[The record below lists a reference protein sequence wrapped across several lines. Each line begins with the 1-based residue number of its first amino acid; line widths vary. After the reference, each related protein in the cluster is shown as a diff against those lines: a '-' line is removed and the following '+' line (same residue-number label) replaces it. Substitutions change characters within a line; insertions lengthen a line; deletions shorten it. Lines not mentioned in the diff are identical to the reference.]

1 MDGNVRSAIEFLRGA
16 VKIYIPVYQRNYD
29 WNIENCK
36 LLFDDLLDLEVND
49 KRTHFFGSIV
59 VKPGN
64 YSQDIIVIDGQQRL
78 TTLSLLMLA
87 IKNWLDKNEEKAQ
100 HVRLTADYVLNTFLQ
115 DQYLS
120 TPDKYILQSNPRDYK
135 SYKLLFGNE
144 KFYDKSSNITLN
156 YSYFYDCID
165 SMDISVDQLMNSIQK
180 LQFMVVNLNSP
191 EDDPQLIFES
201 LNSTGV
207 ALTDADK
214 IRNFLLMNE
223 DLPEQDKYF
232 QNYWQPLEEN
242 THFEVSKFFRYYLT
256 IKNAEFPK
264 ISNVYNEFKTT
275 YFNLDFNKHD
285 LFEDINDY
293 SNTYKMILECNTG
306 TKQIDRILNRFLEL
320 NVTVI
325 RPFIMAII
333 NDYTSDRISEEET
346 IRIVEIIEKYIARRI
361 ITKTPSNAL
370 NKVIATLYRD
380 FRHFQDTHD
389 NEYKDS
395 EVITYLLLKK
405 QGSGRVPTDEELIRN
420 FKNNNWYNI
429 NSSYRSYIFE
439 RLENYNHIE
448 SLSIYEGLKNKDYS
462 IEHIM
467 PQKLSSEWKKAL
479 GDQYQTIHDSY
490 VNSLGNLTITGYNS
504 KYSNRSFEEKQN
516 MEKGFK
522 ESHFVNLNKLPAR
535 SENWRETEIIERTN
549 QLINIAI
556 EIWEFPES
564 TIQEEIEENELFV
577 YDGEENFANYKIQ
590 GFTFINDEY
599 IPAKTWK
606 GFFLELFKLLAK
618 IDLNPLVEC
627 SKIDTNFGYESVIL
641 NKKTEDTEEIVPGIY
656 LFLKLSNE
664 RKMNYINKFLDKY
677 NISYDQL
684 SLDLEYKGQS

>member
-1 MDGNVRSAIEFLRGA
+1 MDGNVRSAIEFLRSA

-29 WNIENCK
+29 WHIENCK
-36 LLFDDLLDLEVND
+36 LMFDDLLDLEINNN
-49 KRTHFFGSIV
+49 KSHFFGSIV

-100 HVRLTADYVLNTFLQ
+100 NVRLTSDYVLNTFLQ

-144 KFYDKSSNITLN
+144 KFHDKLSNITLN
-156 YSYFYDCID
+156 YNYLYSCID
-165 SMDISVDQLMNSIQK
+165 NMKISIDQLMNSIQK
-180 LQFMVVNLNSP
+180 LQFMVVNLNAP

-223 DLPEQDKYF
+223 EIPEQDKYF
-232 QNYWQPLEEN
+232 HNYWQPLEEN

-264 ISNVYNEFKTT
+264 ISNVYNEFKNT
-275 YFNLDFNKHD
+275 YFDLNFNKYD
-285 LFEDINDY
+285 LFEDLNDY

-306 TKQIDRILNRFLEL
+306 TKKIDMILNRFLEL

-333 NDYTSDRISEEET
+333 NDFTSDRIMEEEA
-346 IRIVEIIEKYIARRI
+346 IKIVEIMEKYIARRI

-380 FRHFQDTHD
+380 FRHFQDKHQGQ
-389 NEYKDS
+389 YQDS
-395 EVITYLLLKK
+395 EVILYLLLKK
-405 QGSGRVPTDEELIRN
+405 QGSGKVPTDEELIRN
-420 FKNNNWYNI
+420 FKNNDWYNI

-439 RLENYNHIE
+439 RLENHNHIE

-467 PQKLSSEWKKAL
+467 PQKLSSDWKKEL
-479 GDQYQTIHDSY
+479 GKDYQTIHDNY

-516 MEKGFK
+516 MVKGFK
-522 ESHFVNLNKLPAR
+522 ESHFVNLNKLPAK
-535 SENWRETEIIERTN
+535 SENWREIEIIERTN
-549 QLINIAI
+549 QLINSAI
-556 EIWEFPES
+556 EIWSFPES
-564 TIQEEIEENELFV
+564 TIQEVREEKELFI
-577 YDGEENFANYKIQ
+577 YDGNETFSNYKIH

-599 IPAKTWK
+599 IPVKTWK
-606 GFFLELFKLLAK
+606 AFFVELFKLLAK
-618 IDLNPLVEC
+618 IDINPLIEC
-627 SKIDTNFGYESVIL
+627 TKIDTNYGFESVIL
-641 NKKTEDTEEIVPGIY
+641 KEKIKDSEEIIPGVY
-656 LFLKLSNE
+656 LFLILSNE
-664 RKMNYINKFLDKY
+664 RKMNYINKFFEKY

-684 SLDLEYKGQS
+684 SLDVEYKE

>member
-1 MDGNVRSAIEFLRGA
+1 MDGNVRSAIEFLRSA

-29 WNIENCK
+29 WHIENCK
-36 LLFDDLLDLEVND
+36 LMFDDLLDLEINNN
-49 KRTHFFGSIV
+49 KSHFFGSIV

-100 HVRLTADYVLNTFLQ
+100 NVRLTSDYVLNTFLQ

-144 KFYDKSSNITLN
+144 KFHDKLSNITLN
-156 YSYFYDCID
+156 YNYLYSCID
-165 SMDISVDQLMNSIQK
+165 NMKISIDQLMNSIQK
-180 LQFMVVNLNSP
+180 LQFMVVNLNAP

-223 DLPEQDKYF
+223 EIPEQDKYF
-232 QNYWQPLEEN
+232 HNYWQPLEEN

-275 YFNLDFNKHD
+275 YFDLNFNKYD
-285 LFEDINDY
+285 LFEDLNDY

-306 TKQIDRILNRFLEL
+306 TKKIDMILNRFLEL

-333 NDYTSDRISEEET
+333 NDFTSDRIMEEEA
-346 IRIVEIIEKYIARRI
+346 IKIVEIMEKYIARRI

-380 FRHFQDTHD
+380 FRHFQDKHQGQ
-389 NEYKDS
+389 YQDS
-395 EVITYLLLKK
+395 EVILYLLLKK
-405 QGSGRVPTDEELIRN
+405 QGSGKVPTDEELIRN
-420 FKNNNWYNI
+420 FKNNDWYNI

-439 RLENYNHIE
+439 RLENHNHIE

-467 PQKLSSEWKKAL
+467 PQKLSSDWKKEL
-479 GDQYQTIHDSY
+479 GKDYQTIHDNY

-516 MEKGFK
+516 MVKGFK
-522 ESHFVNLNKLPAR
+522 ESHFVNLNKLPAK

-549 QLINIAI
+549 QLINSAI
-556 EIWEFPES
+556 EIWSFPKS
-564 TIQEEIEENELFV
+564 TIQEVREEKELFI
-577 YDGEENFANYKIQ
+577 YDGNETFSNYKIH

-599 IPAKTWK
+599 IPVKTWK
-606 GFFLELFKLLAK
+606 SFFVELFKLLAK
-618 IDLNPLVEC
+618 IDINPLIEC
-627 SKIDTNFGYESVIL
+627 TKIDTNYGFESVIL
-641 NKKTEDTEEIVPGIY
+641 KEKTKDSEEIIPGVY
-656 LFLKLSNE
+656 LFLILSNE
-664 RKMNYINKFLDKY
+664 RKMNYINKFFEKY

-684 SLDLEYKGQS
+684 SLDVEYKE

>member
-1 MDGNVRSAIEFLRGA
+1 MDGNVRPALEFLRSA

-29 WNIENCK
+29 WHIENCK
-36 LLFDDLLDLEVND
+36 LMFDDLLDLEINNN
-49 KRTHFFGSIV
+49 KSHFFGSIV

-100 HVRLTADYVLNTFLQ
+100 NVRLTSDYVLNTFLQ

-144 KFYDKSSNITLN
+144 KFHDKLSNITLN
-156 YSYFYDCID
+156 YNYLYSCID
-165 SMDISVDQLMNSIQK
+165 NMKISIDQLMNSIQK
-180 LQFMVVNLNSP
+180 LQFMVVNLNAP

-223 DLPEQDKYF
+223 EIPEQDKYF
-232 QNYWQPLEEN
+232 HNYWQPLEEN

-264 ISNVYNEFKTT
+264 ISNVYNEFKNT
-275 YFNLDFNKHD
+275 YFDLNFNKYD
-285 LFEDINDY
+285 LFEDLNDY

-306 TKQIDRILNRFLEL
+306 TKKIDMILNRFLEL

-333 NDYTSDRISEEET
+333 NDFTSDRIMEGEA
-346 IRIVEIIEKYIARRI
+346 IKIVEIMEKYIARRI

-380 FRHFQDTHD
+380 FRHFQDKHQGQ
-389 NEYKDS
+389 YQDS
-395 EVITYLLLKK
+395 EVILYLLLKK
-405 QGSGRVPTDEELIRN
+405 QGSGKVPTDEELIRN
-420 FKNNNWYNI
+420 FKNNDWYNI

-439 RLENYNHIE
+439 RLENHNHIE

-467 PQKLSSEWKKAL
+467 PQKLSSDWKKEL
-479 GDQYQTIHDSY
+479 GKDYQTIHDNY

-516 MEKGFK
+516 MIKGFK
-522 ESHFVNLNKLPAR
+522 ESHFVNLNKLPAK

-549 QLINIAI
+549 QLINSAI
-556 EIWEFPES
+556 EIWSFPES
-564 TIQEEIEENELFV
+564 TIQEVREEKELFI
-577 YDGEENFANYKIQ
+577 YDGNETFSNYKIH

-599 IPAKTWK
+599 IPVKTWK
-606 GFFLELFKLLAK
+606 AFFVELFKLLAK
-618 IDLNPLVEC
+618 IDINPLIEC
-627 SKIDTNFGYESVIL
+627 TKIDTNYGFESVIL
-641 NKKTEDTEEIVPGIY
+641 KEKIKDSEKIIPGVY
-656 LFLKLSNE
+656 LFLILSNE
-664 RKMNYINKFLDKY
+664 RKMNYINKFFEKY

-684 SLDLEYKGQS
+684 SLDVEYKE

>member
-346 IRIVEIIEKYIARRI
+346 ISIVEIIEKYIARRI

-380 FRHFQDTHD
+380 FRHFQDMHD
-389 NEYKDS
+389 NENKDS

>member
-1 MDGNVRSAIEFLRGA
+1 MDGNVRSAIEFLRSA

-29 WNIENCK
+29 WHIENCK
-36 LLFDDLLDLEVND
+36 LMFDDLLDLEINNN
-49 KRTHFFGSIV
+49 KSHFFGSIV

-100 HVRLTADYVLNTFLQ
+100 NVRLTSDYVLNTFLQ

-144 KFYDKSSNITLN
+144 KFHDKLSNITLN
-156 YSYFYDCID
+156 YNYLYSCID
-165 SMDISVDQLMNSIQK
+165 NMKISIDQLMNSIQK
-180 LQFMVVNLNSP
+180 LQFMVVNLNAP

-223 DLPEQDKYF
+223 EIPEQDKYF
-232 QNYWQPLEEN
+232 HNYWQPLEEN

-264 ISNVYNEFKTT
+264 ISNVYNEFKNT
-275 YFNLDFNKHD
+275 YFDLNFNKYD
-285 LFEDINDY
+285 LFEDLNDY

-306 TKQIDRILNRFLEL
+306 TKKIDMILNRFLEL

-333 NDYTSDRISEEET
+333 NDFTSDRIMEEEA
-346 IRIVEIIEKYIARRI
+346 IKIVEIMEKYIARRI

-380 FRHFQDTHD
+380 FRHFQEKHQGQ
-389 NEYKDS
+389 YQDS
-395 EVITYLLLKK
+395 EVILYLLLKK
-405 QGSGRVPTDEELIRN
+405 QGSGKVPTDEELIRN
-420 FKNNNWYNI
+420 FKNNDWYNI

-439 RLENYNHIE
+439 RLENHNHIE

-467 PQKLSSEWKKAL
+467 PQKLSSDWKKEL
-479 GDQYQTIHDSY
+479 GKDYQTIHDNY

-516 MEKGFK
+516 MVKGFK
-522 ESHFVNLNKLPAR
+522 ESHFVNLNKLPAK

-549 QLINIAI
+549 QLINSAI
-556 EIWEFPES
+556 EIWSFPES
-564 TIQEEIEENELFV
+564 TIQEVREEKELFI
-577 YDGEENFANYKIQ
+577 YDGNETFSNYKIH

-599 IPAKTWK
+599 IPVKTWK
-606 GFFLELFKLLAK
+606 AFFVELFKLLAK
-618 IDLNPLVEC
+618 IDINPLIEC
-627 SKIDTNFGYESVIL
+627 TKIDTNYGFESVIL
-641 NKKTEDTEEIVPGIY
+641 KEKTKDSEEIIPGVY
-656 LFLKLSNE
+656 LFLILSNE
-664 RKMNYINKFLDKY
+664 RKMNYINKFFEKY

-684 SLDLEYKGQS
+684 SLDVEYKE

>member
-1 MDGNVRSAIEFLRGA
+1 MDGNVRSAIEFLRSA

-29 WNIENCK
+29 WHIENCK
-36 LLFDDLLDLEVND
+36 LMFDDLLDLEINNN
-49 KRTHFFGSIV
+49 KSHFFGSIV

-100 HVRLTADYVLNTFLQ
+100 NVRLTSDYVLNTFLQ

-144 KFYDKSSNITLN
+144 KFHDKLSNITLN
-156 YSYFYDCID
+156 YNYLYSCID
-165 SMDISVDQLMNSIQK
+165 NMKISIDQLMNSIQK
-180 LQFMVVNLNSP
+180 LQFMVVNLNAP

-223 DLPEQDKYF
+223 EIPKQDKYF
-232 QNYWQPLEEN
+232 HNYWQPLEEN

-264 ISNVYNEFKTT
+264 ISNVYNEFKNT
-275 YFNLDFNKHD
+275 YFDLNFNKYD
-285 LFEDINDY
+285 LFEDLNDY

-306 TKQIDRILNRFLEL
+306 TKKIDMILNRFLEL

-333 NDYTSDRISEEET
+333 NDFTSDRIMEEEA
-346 IRIVEIIEKYIARRI
+346 IKIVEIMEKYIARRI

-380 FRHFQDTHD
+380 FRHFQDKHQGQ
-389 NEYKDS
+389 YQDS
-395 EVITYLLLKK
+395 EVILYLLLKK
-405 QGSGRVPTDEELIRN
+405 QGSGKVPTDEELIRN
-420 FKNNNWYNI
+420 FKNNDWYNI

-439 RLENYNHIE
+439 RLENHNHIE

-467 PQKLSSEWKKAL
+467 PQKLSSDWKKEL
-479 GDQYQTIHDSY
+479 GKDYQTIHDNY

-516 MEKGFK
+516 MVKGFK
-522 ESHFVNLNKLPAR
+522 ESHFVNLNKLPAK

-549 QLINIAI
+549 QLINSAI
-556 EIWEFPES
+556 EIWSFPES
-564 TIQEEIEENELFV
+564 TIQEVREEKELFI
-577 YDGEENFANYKIQ
+577 YDGNETFSNYKIH

-599 IPAKTWK
+599 IPVKTWK
-606 GFFLELFKLLAK
+606 AFFVELFKLLAK
-618 IDLNPLVEC
+618 IDINPLIEC
-627 SKIDTNFGYESVIL
+627 TKIDTNYGFESVIL
-641 NKKTEDTEEIVPGIY
+641 KEKIKDSEKIIPGVY
-656 LFLKLSNE
+656 LFLILSNE
-664 RKMNYINKFLDKY
+664 RKMNYINKFFEKY

-684 SLDLEYKGQS
+684 SLDVEYKE

>member
-275 YFNLDFNKHD
+275 YFDLEFNKHD

-333 NDYTSDRISEEET
+333 NDFTSDRISEEET

-380 FRHFQDTHD
+380 FRYFQDTHD

-420 FKNNNWYNI
+420 FKNNDWYNI

-535 SENWRETEIIERTN
+535 SENWRETEIVERTN
-549 QLINIAI
+549 QLINTAI
-556 EIWEFPES
+556 EIWKFPES

-627 SKIDTNFGYESVIL
+627 SKIETNFGYESVIL
-641 NKKTEDTEEIVPGIY
+641 NKKTDDTEEIVPGIY
-656 LFLKLSNE
+656 LFLKVSNE
-664 RKMNYINKFLDKY
+664 RKMNYINKFFDKY

-684 SLDLEYKGQS
+684 SLDVEYKGQS

>member
-1 MDGNVRSAIEFLRGA
+1 MDGHVRSAIEFLRSA

-29 WNIENCK
+29 WHIENCK
-36 LLFDDLLDLEVND
+36 LMFDDLLDLEINNN
-49 KRTHFFGSIV
+49 KSHFFGSIV

-100 HVRLTADYVLNTFLQ
+100 NVRLTSDYVLNTFLQ

-144 KFYDKSSNITLN
+144 KFHDKLSNITLN
-156 YSYFYDCID
+156 YNYLYSCID
-165 SMDISVDQLMNSIQK
+165 NMKISIDQLMNSIQK
-180 LQFMVVNLNSP
+180 LQFMVVNLNAP

-223 DLPEQDKYF
+223 EIPEQDKYF
-232 QNYWQPLEEN
+232 HNYWQPLEEN

-264 ISNVYNEFKTT
+264 ISNVYNEFKNT
-275 YFNLDFNKHD
+275 YFDLNFNKYD
-285 LFEDINDY
+285 LFEDLNDY

-306 TKQIDRILNRFLEL
+306 TKKIDMILNRFLEL

-333 NDYTSDRISEEET
+333 NDFTSDRIMEEEA
-346 IRIVEIIEKYIARRI
+346 IKIVEIMEKYIARRI

-380 FRHFQDTHD
+380 FRHFQDKHQGQ
-389 NEYKDS
+389 YQDS
-395 EVITYLLLKK
+395 EVILYLLLKK
-405 QGSGRVPTDEELIRN
+405 QGSGKVPTDEELIRN
-420 FKNNNWYNI
+420 FKNNDWYNI

-439 RLENYNHIE
+439 RLENHNHIE

-467 PQKLSSEWKKAL
+467 PQKLSSDWKKEL
-479 GDQYQTIHDSY
+479 GKDYQTIHDNY

-516 MEKGFK
+516 MVKGFK
-522 ESHFVNLNKLPAR
+522 ESHFVNLNKLPAK

-549 QLINIAI
+549 QLINSAI
-556 EIWEFPES
+556 EIWSFPES
-564 TIQEEIEENELFV
+564 TIQEVREEKELFI
-577 YDGEENFANYKIQ
+577 YDGNETFSNYKIH

-599 IPAKTWK
+599 IPVKTWK
-606 GFFLELFKLLAK
+606 AFFVELFKLLAK
-618 IDLNPLVEC
+618 IDINPLIEC
-627 SKIDTNFGYESVIL
+627 TKIDTNYGFESVIL
-641 NKKTEDTEEIVPGIY
+641 KEKIKDSEKIIPGVY
-656 LFLKLSNE
+656 LFLILSNE
-664 RKMNYINKFLDKY
+664 RKMNYINKFFEKY

-684 SLDLEYKGQS
+684 SLDVEYKE

>member
-1 MDGNVRSAIEFLRGA
+1 MDGNVRSAIEFLRSA

-29 WNIENCK
+29 WHIENCK
-36 LLFDDLLDLEVND
+36 LMFDDLLDLEINNN
-49 KRTHFFGSIV
+49 KSHFFGSIV

-100 HVRLTADYVLNTFLQ
+100 NVRLTSDYVLNTFLQ

-144 KFYDKSSNITLN
+144 KFHDKLSNITLN
-156 YSYFYDCID
+156 YNYLYSCID
-165 SMDISVDQLMNSIQK
+165 NMKISIDQLMNSIQK
-180 LQFMVVNLNSP
+180 LQFMVVNLNAP

-223 DLPEQDKYF
+223 EIPKQDKYF
-232 QNYWQPLEEN
+232 HNYWQPLEEN

-264 ISNVYNEFKTT
+264 ISKVYNEFKNT
-275 YFNLDFNKHD
+275 YFDLNFNKYD
-285 LFEDINDY
+285 LFEDLNDC

-306 TKQIDRILNRFLEL
+306 TKKIDMILNRFLEL

-333 NDYTSDRISEEET
+333 NDFTSDRIMEEEA
-346 IRIVEIIEKYIARRI
+346 IKIVEIMEKYIARRI

-380 FRHFQDTHD
+380 FRHFQDKHQGQ
-389 NEYKDS
+389 YQDS
-395 EVITYLLLKK
+395 EVILYLLLKK
-405 QGSGRVPTDEELIRN
+405 QGSGKVPTDEELIRN
-420 FKNNNWYNI
+420 FKNNDWYNI

-439 RLENYNHIE
+439 RLENHNHIE

-467 PQKLSSEWKKAL
+467 PQKLSSDWKKEL
-479 GDQYQTIHDSY
+479 GKDYQTIHDNY

-516 MEKGFK
+516 MVKGFK
-522 ESHFVNLNKLPAR
+522 ESHFVNLNKLPAK

-549 QLINIAI
+549 QLINSAI
-556 EIWEFPES
+556 EIWSFPES
-564 TIQEEIEENELFV
+564 TIQEVREEKELFI
-577 YDGEENFANYKIQ
+577 YDGNETFSNYKIH

-599 IPAKTWK
+599 IPVKTWK
-606 GFFLELFKLLAK
+606 AFFVELFKLLAK
-618 IDLNPLVEC
+618 IDINPLIEC
-627 SKIDTNFGYESVIL
+627 TKIDTNYGFESVIL
-641 NKKTEDTEEIVPGIY
+641 KEKIKDSEEIIPGVY
-656 LFLKLSNE
+656 LFLILSNE
-664 RKMNYINKFLDKY
+664 RKMNYINKFFEKY

-684 SLDLEYKGQS
+684 SLDVEYKE

>member
-16 VKIYIPVYQRNYD
+16 IQIIIPVYQRNYD
-29 WNIENCK
+29 WKRENCE
-36 LLFDDLLDLEVND
+36 LLFEDLIDLETSN
-49 KRTHFFGSIV
+49 KQTHFFGSIV

-64 YSQDIIVIDGQQRL
+64 YAQDIIVIDGQQRL

-87 IKNWLDKNEEKAQ
+87 IKNWLDKNEEEAKK
-100 HVRLTADYVLNTFLQ
+100 VRLTPEYVLNTFLQ
-115 DQYLS
+115 DQYLN
-120 TPDKYILQSNPRDYK
+120 TTDKLILQPNPRDYK

-156 YSYFYDCID
+156 YEYFYSCID
-165 SMDISVDQLMNSIQK
+165 NMNISIDQLMSSIQK

-191 EDDPQLIFES
+191 DDDPQLIFES

-223 DLPEQDKYF
+223 NLPEQNKYF

-242 THFEVSKFFRYYLT
+242 THFEVSKFFRYFLT
-256 IKNAEFPK
+256 IKNAQFPK
-264 ISNVYNEFKTT
+264 ISNVYDEFKTT
-275 YFNLDFNKHD
+275 YNNLDFDKQN
-285 LFEDINDY
+285 LFEDINDF

-306 TKQIDRILNRFLEL
+306 TKKIDVILNRFLEL

-333 NDYTSDRISEEET
+333 NDFVSNKIVEEEA
-346 IRIVEIIEKYIARRI
+346 IKIVELVEKYIARRI

-370 NKVIATLYRD
+370 NKVIAALYRD
-380 FRHFQDTHD
+380 FRQFQDKH
-389 NEYKDS
+389 NNQYKDS
-395 EVITYLLLKK
+395 EVIIFLLLKK

-420 FKNNNWYNI
+420 FKHNDWYNI

-439 RLENYNHIE
+439 RLENHNHIE

-467 PQKLSSEWKKAL
+467 PQKLSSDWKNEL
-479 GDQYQTIHDSY
+479 GNNYQRIHENY

-504 KYSNRSFEEKQN
+504 KYSNRSFQDKQN

-535 SENWRETEIIERTN
+535 SDKWGEAEIIERTN
-549 QLINIAI
+549 QLITSAL
-556 EIWEFPES
+556 EIWDFPES
-564 TIQEEIEENELFV
+564 TIHEMIEEKEMYI
-577 YDGEENFANYKIQ
+577 YDGNETFSNYKIH

-599 IPAKTWK
+599 IPVKTWK
-606 GFFLELFKLLAK
+606 GLFVELFKLLAK
-618 IDLNPLVEC
+618 IDLNPLIEC
-627 SKIDTNFGYESVIL
+627 TKIDTKIGFESAIFSE
-641 NKKTEDTEEIVPGIY
+641 KTDDTEEIVPGVY
-656 LFLKLSNE
+656 LFVQLSNE
-664 RKMNYINKFLDKY
+664 RKMNYINKFFEKY

-684 SLDLEYKGQS
+684 SLDVEYKN

>member
-1 MDGNVRSAIEFLRGA
+1 MDGNVRSAIEFLRSA

-29 WNIENCK
+29 WHIENCK
-36 LLFDDLLDLEVND
+36 LMFDDLLDLEINNN
-49 KRTHFFGSIV
+49 KSHFFGSIV

-100 HVRLTADYVLNTFLQ
+100 NVRLTSDYVLNTFLQ

-144 KFYDKSSNITLN
+144 KFHDKLSNITLN
-156 YSYFYDCID
+156 YNYLYSCID
-165 SMDISVDQLMNSIQK
+165 NMKISIDQLMNSIQK
-180 LQFMVVNLNSP
+180 LQFMVVNLNAP

-223 DLPEQDKYF
+223 EIPEQDKYF
-232 QNYWQPLEEN
+232 HNYWQPLEEN

-264 ISNVYNEFKTT
+264 ISNVYNEFKNT
-275 YFNLDFNKHD
+275 YFDLNFNKYD
-285 LFEDINDY
+285 LFEDLNDY

-306 TKQIDRILNRFLEL
+306 TKKIDMILNRFLEL

-333 NDYTSDRISEEET
+333 NDFTSDRIMEEEA
-346 IRIVEIIEKYIARRI
+346 IKIVEIMEKYIARRI

-380 FRHFQDTHD
+380 FRHFQDKHQGQ
-389 NEYKDS
+389 YQDS
-395 EVITYLLLKK
+395 EVILYLLLKK
-405 QGSGRVPTDEELIRN
+405 QGSGKVPTDEELIRN
-420 FKNNNWYNI
+420 FKNNDWYNI

-439 RLENYNHIE
+439 RLENHNHIE

-467 PQKLSSEWKKAL
+467 PQKLSSDWKKEL
-479 GDQYQTIHDSY
+479 GKDYQTIHDNY

-516 MEKGFK
+516 MVKGFK
-522 ESHFVNLNKLPAR
+522 ESHFVNLNKLPAK

-549 QLINIAI
+549 QLINSAI
-556 EIWEFPES
+556 EIWSFPES
-564 TIQEEIEENELFV
+564 TIQEVREEKELFI
-577 YDGEENFANYKIQ
+577 YDGNETFSNYKIH

-599 IPAKTWK
+599 IPVKTWK
-606 GFFLELFKLLAK
+606 AFFVELFKLLAK
-618 IDLNPLVEC
+618 IDINPLIEC
-627 SKIDTNFGYESVIL
+627 TKIDTNFGFESVIL
-641 NKKTEDTEEIVPGIY
+641 KEKIKDSEEIIPGVY
-656 LFLKLSNE
+656 LFLILSNE
-664 RKMNYINKFLDKY
+664 RKMNYINKFFEKY

-684 SLDLEYKGQS
+684 LLDVEYKE

>member
-1 MDGNVRSAIEFLRGA
+1 MDGHVRSAIDFLRSA

-29 WNIENCK
+29 WHIENCK
-36 LLFDDLLDLEVND
+36 LMFDDLLDLEINNN
-49 KRTHFFGSIV
+49 KSHFFGSIV

-100 HVRLTADYVLNTFLQ
+100 NVRLTSDYVLNTFLQ

-144 KFYDKSSNITLN
+144 KFHDKLSNITLN
-156 YSYFYDCID
+156 YNYLYSCID
-165 SMDISVDQLMNSIQK
+165 NMKISIDQLMNSIQK
-180 LQFMVVNLNSP
+180 LQFMVVNLNAP

-223 DLPEQDKYF
+223 EIPEQDKYF
-232 QNYWQPLEEN
+232 HNYWQPLEEN

-264 ISNVYNEFKTT
+264 ISNVYNEFKNT
-275 YFNLDFNKHD
+275 YFDLNFNKYD
-285 LFEDINDY
+285 LFEDLNDY

-306 TKQIDRILNRFLEL
+306 TKKIDMILNRFLEL

-333 NDYTSDRISEEET
+333 NDFTSDRIMEEEA
-346 IRIVEIIEKYIARRI
+346 IKIVEIMEKYIARRI

-380 FRHFQDTHD
+380 FRHFQDKHQGQ
-389 NEYKDS
+389 YQDS
-395 EVITYLLLKK
+395 EVILYLLLKK
-405 QGSGRVPTDEELIRN
+405 QGSGKVPTDEELIRN
-420 FKNNNWYNI
+420 FKNNDWYNI

-439 RLENYNHIE
+439 RLENHNHIE

-467 PQKLSSEWKKAL
+467 PQKLSSDWKKEL
-479 GDQYQTIHDSY
+479 GKDYQTIHDNY

-516 MEKGFK
+516 MVKGFK
-522 ESHFVNLNKLPAR
+522 ESHFVNLNKLPAK

-549 QLINIAI
+549 QLINSAI
-556 EIWEFPES
+556 EIWSFPES
-564 TIQEEIEENELFV
+564 TIQEVREEKELFI
-577 YDGEENFANYKIQ
+577 YDGNETFSNYKIH

-599 IPAKTWK
+599 IPVKTWK
-606 GFFLELFKLLAK
+606 AFFVELFKLLAK
-618 IDLNPLVEC
+618 IDINPLIEC
-627 SKIDTNFGYESVIL
+627 TKIDTNYGFESVIL
-641 NKKTEDTEEIVPGIY
+641 KEKIKDSEKIIPGVY
-656 LFLKLSNE
+656 LFLILSNE
-664 RKMNYINKFLDKY
+664 RKMNYINKFFEKY

-684 SLDLEYKGQS
+684 SLDVEYKE

>member
-1 MDGNVRSAIEFLRGA
+1 MDGNVRSAIEFLRSA

-29 WNIENCK
+29 WHIENCK
-36 LLFDDLLDLEVND
+36 LMFDDLLDLEINNN
-49 KRTHFFGSIV
+49 KSHFFGSIV

-100 HVRLTADYVLNTFLQ
+100 NVRLTSDYVLNTFLQ

-144 KFYDKSSNITLN
+144 KFHDKLSNITLN
-156 YSYFYDCID
+156 YNYLYSCID
-165 SMDISVDQLMNSIQK
+165 NMKISIDQLMNSIQK
-180 LQFMVVNLNSP
+180 LQFMVVNLNAP

-223 DLPEQDKYF
+223 EIPEQDKYF
-232 QNYWQPLEEN
+232 HNYWQPLEEN

-264 ISNVYNEFKTT
+264 ISNVYNEFKNT
-275 YFNLDFNKHD
+275 YFDLNFNKYD
-285 LFEDINDY
+285 LFEDLNDY

-306 TKQIDRILNRFLEL
+306 TKKIDMILNRFLEL

-333 NDYTSDRISEEET
+333 NDFTSDRIMEEEA
-346 IRIVEIIEKYIARRI
+346 IKIVEIMEKYIARRI

-380 FRHFQDTHD
+380 FRHFQDKHQGQ
-389 NEYKDS
+389 YQDS
-395 EVITYLLLKK
+395 EVILYLLLKK
-405 QGSGRVPTDEELIRN
+405 QGSGKVPTDEELIRN
-420 FKNNNWYNI
+420 FKNNDWYNI

-439 RLENYNHIE
+439 RLENHNHIE

-467 PQKLSSEWKKAL
+467 PQKLSSDWKKEL
-479 GDQYQTIHDSY
+479 GKDYQTIHDNY

-516 MEKGFK
+516 MVKGFK
-522 ESHFVNLNKLPAR
+522 ESHFVNLNKLPAK
-535 SENWRETEIIERTN
+535 SENWRETEMIERTN
-549 QLINIAI
+549 QLINSAI
-556 EIWEFPES
+556 EIWSFPES
-564 TIQEEIEENELFV
+564 TIQEVREEKELFI
-577 YDGEENFANYKIQ
+577 YDGNETFSNYKIH

-599 IPAKTWK
+599 IPVKTWK
-606 GFFLELFKLLAK
+606 AFFVELFKLLAK
-618 IDLNPLVEC
+618 IDINPLIEC
-627 SKIDTNFGYESVIL
+627 TKIDTNYGFESVIL
-641 NKKTEDTEEIVPGIY
+641 KEKTKDSEEIIPGVY
-656 LFLKLSNE
+656 LFLILSNE
-664 RKMNYINKFLDKY
+664 RKMNYINKFFEKY

-684 SLDLEYKGQS
+684 LLDVEYKE

>member
-1 MDGNVRSAIEFLRGA
+1 MDGNVRSAIEFLRSA

-29 WNIENCK
+29 WHIENCK
-36 LLFDDLLDLEVND
+36 LMFDDLLDLEINNN
-49 KRTHFFGSIV
+49 KSHFFGSIV

-100 HVRLTADYVLNTFLQ
+100 NVRLTSDYVLNTFLQ

-144 KFYDKSSNITLN
+144 KFHDKLSNITLN
-156 YSYFYDCID
+156 YNYLYSCID
-165 SMDISVDQLMNSIQK
+165 NMKISIDQLMNSIQK
-180 LQFMVVNLNSP
+180 LQFMVVNLNAP

-223 DLPEQDKYF
+223 EIPEQDKYF
-232 QNYWQPLEEN
+232 HNYWQPLEEN

-264 ISNVYNEFKTT
+264 ISNVYNEFKNT
-275 YFNLDFNKHD
+275 YFDLNFNKYD
-285 LFEDINDY
+285 LFEDLNDY

-306 TKQIDRILNRFLEL
+306 TKKIDMILNRFLEL

-333 NDYTSDRISEEET
+333 NDFTSDRIKEEEA
-346 IRIVEIIEKYIARRI
+346 IKIVEIMEKYIARRI

-380 FRHFQDTHD
+380 FRHFQDKHKGQ
-389 NEYKDS
+389 YQDS
-395 EVITYLLLKK
+395 EVILYLLLKK
-405 QGSGRVPTDEELIRN
+405 QGSGKVPTDEELIRN
-420 FKNNNWYNI
+420 FKNNDWYNI

-439 RLENYNHIE
+439 RLENHNHIE

-467 PQKLSSEWKKAL
+467 PQKLSSDWKKEL
-479 GDQYQTIHDSY
+479 GKDYQTIHDNY

-504 KYSNRSFEEKQN
+504 KYSNRSFQEKQN
-516 MEKGFK
+516 MVKGFK
-522 ESHFVNLNKLPAR
+522 ESHFVNLNKLPAK

-549 QLINIAI
+549 QLINSAI
-556 EIWEFPES
+556 EIWSFPES
-564 TIQEEIEENELFV
+564 TIQEVREEKELFI
-577 YDGEENFANYKIQ
+577 YDGNETFSNYKIH

-599 IPAKTWK
+599 IPVKTWK
-606 GFFLELFKLLAK
+606 AFFVELFKLLAK
-618 IDLNPLVEC
+618 IDINPLIEC
-627 SKIDTNFGYESVIL
+627 TKIDTNYGFESVIL
-641 NKKTEDTEEIVPGIY
+641 KEKIKDSEEIIPGVY
-656 LFLKLSNE
+656 LFLILSNE
-664 RKMNYINKFLDKY
+664 RKMNYINKFFEKY

-684 SLDLEYKGQS
+684 SLDVEYKE

>member
-1 MDGNVRSAIEFLRGA
+1 MDGNVRSAIEFLRSA

-29 WNIENCK
+29 WHIENCK
-36 LLFDDLLDLEVND
+36 LMFDDLLDLEINNN
-49 KRTHFFGSIV
+49 KSHFFGSIV

-100 HVRLTADYVLNTFLQ
+100 NVRLTSDYVLNTFLQ

-144 KFYDKSSNITLN
+144 KFHDKLSNITLN
-156 YSYFYDCID
+156 YNYLYSCID
-165 SMDISVDQLMNSIQK
+165 NMKISIDQLMNSIQK
-180 LQFMVVNLNSP
+180 LQFMVVNLNAP

-223 DLPEQDKYF
+223 EIPEQDKYF
-232 QNYWQPLEEN
+232 HNYWQPLEEN

-264 ISNVYNEFKTT
+264 ISNVYNEFKNT
-275 YFNLDFNKHD
+275 YFDLNFNKYD
-285 LFEDINDY
+285 LFEDLNDY

-306 TKQIDRILNRFLEL
+306 TKKIDMILNRFLEL

-333 NDYTSDRISEEET
+333 NDFTSDRIMEEEA
-346 IRIVEIIEKYIARRI
+346 IKIVEIMEKYIARRI

-380 FRHFQDTHD
+380 FRHFQDKHQGQ
-389 NEYKDS
+389 YQDS
-395 EVITYLLLKK
+395 EVILYLLLKK
-405 QGSGRVPTDEELIRN
+405 QGSGKVPTDEELIRN
-420 FKNNNWYNI
+420 FKNNDWYNI

-439 RLENYNHIE
+439 RLENHNHIE

-467 PQKLSSEWKKAL
+467 PQKLSSDWKKEL
-479 GDQYQTIHDSY
+479 GKDYQTIHDNY
-490 VNSLGNLTITGYNS
+490 VNILGNLTITGYNS

-516 MEKGFK
+516 MVKGFK
-522 ESHFVNLNKLPAR
+522 ESHFVNLNKLPAK

-549 QLINIAI
+549 QLINSAI
-556 EIWEFPES
+556 EIWNFPES
-564 TIQEEIEENELFV
+564 TIQEVREEKELFI
-577 YDGEENFANYKIQ
+577 YDGNETFSNYKIH

-599 IPAKTWK
+599 IPVKTWK
-606 GFFLELFKLLAK
+606 AFFVELFKLLAK
-618 IDLNPLVEC
+618 IDINPLIEC
-627 SKIDTNFGYESVIL
+627 TKIDTNYGFESVIL
-641 NKKTEDTEEIVPGIY
+641 KEKIKDSEEIIPGVY
-656 LFLKLSNE
+656 LFLILSNE
-664 RKMNYINKFLDKY
+664 RKMNYINKFFEKY

-684 SLDLEYKGQS
+684 SLDVEYKE

>member
-1 MDGNVRSAIEFLRGA
+1 MDGNVRSAIEFLRSA

-29 WNIENCK
+29 WHIENCK
-36 LLFDDLLDLEVND
+36 LMFDDLLDLEINNN
-49 KRTHFFGSIV
+49 KSHFFGSIV

-100 HVRLTADYVLNTFLQ
+100 NVRLTSDYVLNTFLQ

-144 KFYDKSSNITLN
+144 KFHDKLSNITLN
-156 YSYFYDCID
+156 YNYLYSYID
-165 SMDISVDQLMNSIQK
+165 NMKISIDQLMNSIQK
-180 LQFMVVNLNSP
+180 LQFMVVNLNAP

-223 DLPEQDKYF
+223 EIPKQDKYF
-232 QNYWQPLEEN
+232 HNYWQPLEEN

-264 ISNVYNEFKTT
+264 ISNVYNEFKNT
-275 YFNLDFNKHD
+275 YFDLNFNKYD
-285 LFEDINDY
+285 LFEDLNDY

-306 TKQIDRILNRFLEL
+306 TKKIDMILNRFLEL

-333 NDYTSDRISEEET
+333 NDFTSDRIMEEEA
-346 IRIVEIIEKYIARRI
+346 IKIVEIMEKYIARRI

-380 FRHFQDTHD
+380 FRHFQDKHQGQ
-389 NEYKDS
+389 YQDS
-395 EVITYLLLKK
+395 EVILYLLLKK
-405 QGSGRVPTDEELIRN
+405 QGSGKVPTDEELIRN
-420 FKNNNWYNI
+420 FKNNDWYNI

-439 RLENYNHIE
+439 RLENHNHIE

-467 PQKLSSEWKKAL
+467 PQKLSSDWKKEL
-479 GDQYQTIHDSY
+479 GKDYQTIHDNY

-516 MEKGFK
+516 MVKGFK
-522 ESHFVNLNKLPAR
+522 ESHFVNLNKLPAK

-549 QLINIAI
+549 QLINSAI
-556 EIWEFPES
+556 EIWSFPES
-564 TIQEEIEENELFV
+564 TIQEVREEKELFI
-577 YDGEENFANYKIQ
+577 YDGNETFSNYKIH

-599 IPAKTWK
+599 IPVKTWK
-606 GFFLELFKLLAK
+606 AFFVELFKLLAK
-618 IDLNPLVEC
+618 IDINPLIEC
-627 SKIDTNFGYESVIL
+627 TKIDTNYGFESVIL
-641 NKKTEDTEEIVPGIY
+641 KEKIKDSEEIIPGVY
-656 LFLKLSNE
+656 LFLILSNE
-664 RKMNYINKFLDKY
+664 RKMNYINKFFEKY

-684 SLDLEYKGQS
+684 SLDVEYKE

>member
-1 MDGNVRSAIEFLRGA
+1 MDGNVRSAIEFLRSA

-29 WNIENCK
+29 WHIENCK
-36 LLFDDLLDLEVND
+36 LMFDDLLDLEINNN
-49 KRTHFFGSIV
+49 KSHFFGSIV

-100 HVRLTADYVLNTFLQ
+100 NVRLTSDYVLNTFLQ

-144 KFYDKSSNITLN
+144 KFHDKLSNITLN
-156 YSYFYDCID
+156 YNYLYSCID
-165 SMDISVDQLMNSIQK
+165 NMKISIDQLMNSIQK
-180 LQFMVVNLNSP
+180 LQFMVVNLNAP

-223 DLPEQDKYF
+223 EIPEQDKYF
-232 QNYWQPLEEN
+232 HNYWQPLEEN

-264 ISNVYNEFKTT
+264 ISNVYNEFKNT
-275 YFNLDFNKHD
+275 YFDLNFNKYD
-285 LFEDINDY
+285 LFEDLNDY

-306 TKQIDRILNRFLEL
+306 TKKIDMILNRFLEL

-333 NDYTSDRISEEET
+333 NDFTSDRIMEEEA
-346 IRIVEIIEKYIARRI
+346 IKIVEIMEKYIARRI

-380 FRHFQDTHD
+380 FRHFQDKHQGQ
-389 NEYKDS
+389 YQDS
-395 EVITYLLLKK
+395 EVILYLLLKK
-405 QGSGRVPTDEELIRN
+405 QGSGKVPTDEELIRN
-420 FKNNNWYNI
+420 FKNNDWYNI

-439 RLENYNHIE
+439 RLENHNHIE

-467 PQKLSSEWKKAL
+467 PQKLSSDWKKEL
-479 GDQYQTIHDSY
+479 GKDYQTIHDNY

-516 MEKGFK
+516 MVKGFK
-522 ESHFVNLNKLPAR
+522 ESHFVNLNKLPAK

-549 QLINIAI
+549 QLINSAI
-556 EIWEFPES
+556 EIWSFPES
-564 TIQEEIEENELFV
+564 TIQEVREEKELFI
-577 YDGEENFANYKIQ
+577 YDGNETFSNYKIH

-599 IPAKTWK
+599 IPVKTWK
-606 GFFLELFKLLAK
+606 AFFVELFKLLAK
-618 IDLNPLVEC
+618 IDINPLIEC
-627 SKIDTNFGYESVIL
+627 TKIDTNYGFESVIL
-641 NKKTEDTEEIVPGIY
+641 KEKTKDSEEIIPGVY
-656 LFLKLSNE
+656 LFLILSNE
-664 RKMNYINKFLDKY
+664 RKMNYINKFFEKY

-684 SLDLEYKGQS
+684 SLDVEYKE

>member
-1 MDGNVRSAIEFLRGA
+1 MDGNVRSAIEYLRSA

-29 WNIENCK
+29 WHIENCK
-36 LLFDDLLDLEVND
+36 LMFDDLLDLEINNN
-49 KRTHFFGSIV
+49 KSHFFGSIV

-100 HVRLTADYVLNTFLQ
+100 NVRLTSDYVLNTFLQ

-144 KFYDKSSNITLN
+144 KFHDKLSNITLN
-156 YSYFYDCID
+156 YNYLYSCID
-165 SMDISVDQLMNSIQK
+165 NMKISIDQLMNSIQK
-180 LQFMVVNLNSP
+180 LQFMVVNLNAP

-223 DLPEQDKYF
+223 EIPEQDKYF
-232 QNYWQPLEEN
+232 HNYWQPLEEN

-264 ISNVYNEFKTT
+264 ISNVYNEFKNT
-275 YFNLDFNKHD
+275 YFDLNFNKYD
-285 LFEDINDY
+285 LFEDLNDY

-306 TKQIDRILNRFLEL
+306 TKKIDMILNRFLEL

-333 NDYTSDRISEEET
+333 NDFTSDRIMEEEA
-346 IRIVEIIEKYIARRI
+346 IKIVEIMEKYIARRI

-380 FRHFQDTHD
+380 FRHFQDKHQGQ
-389 NEYKDS
+389 YQDS
-395 EVITYLLLKK
+395 EVILYLLLKK
-405 QGSGRVPTDEELIRN
+405 QGSGKVPTDEELIRN
-420 FKNNNWYNI
+420 FKNNDWYNI

-439 RLENYNHIE
+439 RLENHNHIE

-467 PQKLSSEWKKAL
+467 PQKLSSDWKKEL
-479 GDQYQTIHDSY
+479 GKDYQTIHDNY

-516 MEKGFK
+516 MVKGFK
-522 ESHFVNLNKLPAR
+522 ESHFVNLNKLPAK

-549 QLINIAI
+549 QLINSAI
-556 EIWEFPES
+556 EIWSFPES
-564 TIQEEIEENELFV
+564 TIQEVREEKELFI
-577 YDGEENFANYKIQ
+577 YDGNETFSNYKIH

-599 IPAKTWK
+599 IPVKTWK
-606 GFFLELFKLLAK
+606 AFFVELFKLLAK
-618 IDLNPLVEC
+618 IDINPLIEC
-627 SKIDTNFGYESVIL
+627 TKIDTNYGFESVIL
-641 NKKTEDTEEIVPGIY
+641 KEKIKDSEKIIPGVY
-656 LFLKLSNE
+656 LFLILSNE
-664 RKMNYINKFLDKY
+664 RKMNYINKFFEKY

-684 SLDLEYKGQS
+684 SLDVEYKE

>member
-1 MDGNVRSAIEFLRGA
+1 MDGNVRSAIEFLRSA

-29 WNIENCK
+29 WHIENCK
-36 LLFDDLLDLEVND
+36 LMFDDLLDLEINNN
-49 KRTHFFGSIV
+49 KSHFFGSIV

-100 HVRLTADYVLNTFLQ
+100 NVRLTSDYVLNTFLQ

-144 KFYDKSSNITLN
+144 KFHDKLSNITLN
-156 YSYFYDCID
+156 YNYLYSCID
-165 SMDISVDQLMNSIQK
+165 NMKISIDQLMNSIQK
-180 LQFMVVNLNSP
+180 LQFMVVNLNAP

-223 DLPEQDKYF
+223 EIPEQDKYF
-232 QNYWQPLEEN
+232 HNYWQPLEEN

-264 ISNVYNEFKTT
+264 ISNVYNEFKNT
-275 YFNLDFNKHD
+275 YFDLNFNKYD
-285 LFEDINDY
+285 LFEDLNDY

-306 TKQIDRILNRFLEL
+306 TKKIDMILNRFLEL

-333 NDYTSDRISEEET
+333 NDFTSDRIMEEEA
-346 IRIVEIIEKYIARRI
+346 IKIVEIMEKYIARRI

-380 FRHFQDTHD
+380 FRHFQDKHQGQ
-389 NEYKDS
+389 YQDS
-395 EVITYLLLKK
+395 EVILYLLLKK
-405 QGSGRVPTDEELIRN
+405 QGSGKVPTDEELIRN
-420 FKNNNWYNI
+420 FKNNDWYNI

-439 RLENYNHIE
+439 RLENHNHIE

-467 PQKLSSEWKKAL
+467 PQKLSSDWKKEL
-479 GDQYQTIHDSY
+479 GKDYQTIHDNY

-516 MEKGFK
+516 MVKGFK
-522 ESHFVNLNKLPAR
+522 ESHFVNLNKLPAK

-549 QLINIAI
+549 QLINSAI
-556 EIWEFPES
+556 EIWNFPES
-564 TIQEEIEENELFV
+564 TIQEVREEKELFI
-577 YDGEENFANYKIQ
+577 YDGNETFSNYKIH

-599 IPAKTWK
+599 IPVKTWK
-606 GFFLELFKLLAK
+606 AFFVELFKLLAK
-618 IDLNPLVEC
+618 IDINPLIEC
-627 SKIDTNFGYESVIL
+627 TKIDTNYGFESVIL
-641 NKKTEDTEEIVPGIY
+641 KEKIKDSEEIIPGVY
-656 LFLKLSNE
+656 LFLILSNE
-664 RKMNYINKFLDKY
+664 RKMNYINKFFEKY

-684 SLDLEYKGQS
+684 SLDVEYKE

>member
-1 MDGNVRSAIEFLRGA
+1 MDGNVRSAIEFLRSA

-29 WNIENCK
+29 WHIENCK
-36 LLFDDLLDLEVND
+36 LMFDDLLDLEINNN
-49 KRTHFFGSIV
+49 KSHFFGSIV

-100 HVRLTADYVLNTFLQ
+100 NVRLTSDYVLNTFLQ

-144 KFYDKSSNITLN
+144 KFHDKLSNITLN
-156 YSYFYDCID
+156 YNYLYSCID
-165 SMDISVDQLMNSIQK
+165 NMKISIDQLMNSIQK
-180 LQFMVVNLNSP
+180 LQFMVVNLNAP

-223 DLPEQDKYF
+223 EIPEQDKYF
-232 QNYWQPLEEN
+232 HNYWQPLEEN

-264 ISNVYNEFKTT
+264 ISNVYNEFKKT
-275 YFNLDFNKHD
+275 YFDLNFNKYD
-285 LFEDINDY
+285 LFEDLNDY

-306 TKQIDRILNRFLEL
+306 TKKIDMILNRFLEL

-333 NDYTSDRISEEET
+333 NDFTSDRIMEEEA
-346 IRIVEIIEKYIARRI
+346 IKIVEIMEKYIARRI

-380 FRHFQDTHD
+380 FRHFQDKHQGQ
-389 NEYKDS
+389 YQDS
-395 EVITYLLLKK
+395 EVILYLLLKK

-420 FKNNNWYNI
+420 FKNNDWYNI

-439 RLENYNHIE
+439 RLENHNHIE

-467 PQKLSSEWKKAL
+467 PQKLSSDWKKEL
-479 GDQYQTIHDSY
+479 GKDYQTIHDNY

-516 MEKGFK
+516 MVKGFK
-522 ESHFVNLNKLPAR
+522 ESHFVNLNKLPAK
-535 SENWRETEIIERTN
+535 SEKWRETEIIERTN
-549 QLINIAI
+549 QLINSAI
-556 EIWEFPES
+556 EIWSFPES
-564 TIQEEIEENELFV
+564 TIQEVREEKELFI
-577 YDGEENFANYKIQ
+577 YDGNETFSNYKIH

-599 IPAKTWK
+599 IPVKTWK
-606 GFFLELFKLLAK
+606 AFFVELFKLLAK
-618 IDLNPLVEC
+618 IDINPLIEC
-627 SKIDTNFGYESVIL
+627 TKIDTNYGFESVIL
-641 NKKTEDTEEIVPGIY
+641 KEKIKDSEEIIPGVY
-656 LFLKLSNE
+656 LFLILSNE
-664 RKMNYINKFLDKY
+664 RKMNYINKFFEKY

-684 SLDLEYKGQS
+684 SLDVEYKE

>member
-1 MDGNVRSAIEFLRGA
+1 
-16 VKIYIPVYQRNYD
+16 
-29 WNIENCK
+29 
-36 LLFDDLLDLEVND
+36 LEINNN
-49 KRTHFFGSIV
+49 KSHFFGSIV

-100 HVRLTADYVLNTFLQ
+100 NVRLTSDYVLNTFLQ

-144 KFYDKSSNITLN
+144 KFHDKLSNITLN
-156 YSYFYDCID
+156 YNYLYSCID
-165 SMDISVDQLMNSIQK
+165 NMKISIDQLMNSIQK
-180 LQFMVVNLNSP
+180 LQFMVVNLNAP

-223 DLPEQDKYF
+223 EIPEQDKYF
-232 QNYWQPLEEN
+232 HNYWQPLEEN

-264 ISNVYNEFKTT
+264 ISNVYNEFKNT
-275 YFNLDFNKHD
+275 YFDLNFNKYD
-285 LFEDINDY
+285 LFEDLNDY

-306 TKQIDRILNRFLEL
+306 TKKIDMILNRFLEL

-333 NDYTSDRISEEET
+333 NDFTSDRIMEEEA
-346 IRIVEIIEKYIARRI
+346 IKIVEIMEKYIARRI

-380 FRHFQDTHD
+380 FRHFQDKHQGQ
-389 NEYKDS
+389 YQDS
-395 EVITYLLLKK
+395 EVILYLLLKK
-405 QGSGRVPTDEELIRN
+405 QGSGKVPTDEELIRN
-420 FKNNNWYNI
+420 FKNNDWYNI

-439 RLENYNHIE
+439 RLENHNHIE

-467 PQKLSSEWKKAL
+467 PQKLSSDWKKEL
-479 GDQYQTIHDSY
+479 GKDYQTIHDNY

-516 MEKGFK
+516 MVKGFK
-522 ESHFVNLNKLPAR
+522 ESHFVNLNKLPAK

-549 QLINIAI
+549 QLINSAI
-556 EIWEFPES
+556 EIWSFPES
-564 TIQEEIEENELFV
+564 TIQEVREEKELFI
-577 YDGEENFANYKIQ
+577 YDGNETFSNYKIH

-599 IPAKTWK
+599 IPVKTWK
-606 GFFLELFKLLAK
+606 AFFVELFKLLAK
-618 IDLNPLVEC
+618 IDINPLIEC
-627 SKIDTNFGYESVIL
+627 TKIDTNYGFESVIL
-641 NKKTEDTEEIVPGIY
+641 KEKIKDSEEIIPGVY
-656 LFLKLSNE
+656 LFLILSNE
-664 RKMNYINKFLDKY
+664 RKMNYINKFFEKY

-684 SLDLEYKGQS
+684 SLDVEYKE

>member
-1 MDGNVRSAIEFLRGA
+1 MDGNVRSAIEFLRSA

-29 WNIENCK
+29 WHIENCK
-36 LLFDDLLDLEVND
+36 LMFDDLLDLEINNN
-49 KRTHFFGSIV
+49 KSHFFGSIV

-100 HVRLTADYVLNTFLQ
+100 KVRLTSDYVLNTFLQ

-120 TPDKYILQSNPRDYK
+120 TPDKYILQSNPRDYN

-144 KFYDKSSNITLN
+144 KFYDKTSNITLN
-156 YSYFYDCID
+156 YNYFYSCID
-165 SMDISVDQLMNSIQK
+165 NMKISIDQLMNSIQK
-180 LQFMVVNLNSP
+180 LQFMVVNLNAP

-223 DLPEQDKYF
+223 EIPEQDKYF

-264 ISNVYNEFKTT
+264 ISNVYNEFKNT
-275 YFNLDFNKHD
+275 YYDLNFNKYD
-285 LFEDINDY
+285 LFEDLNDY

-306 TKQIDRILNRFLEL
+306 TKKIDMILNRFLEL

-333 NDYTSDRISEEET
+333 NDFTSDKIVEEEA
-346 IRIVEIIEKYIARRI
+346 IKIVEIMEKYIARRI

-380 FRHFQDTHD
+380 FRHFQDKYQGQ
-389 NEYKDS
+389 YKDS
-395 EVITYLLLKK
+395 EVILYLLLKK
-405 QGSGRVPTDEELIRN
+405 QGSGKVPTDEELIRN
-420 FKNNNWYNI
+420 FKNNDWYNI

-439 RLENYNHIE
+439 RLENHNHIE

-467 PQKLSSEWKKAL
+467 PQKLSSDWKKEL
-479 GDQYQTIHDSY
+479 GNNYQTIHDNY

-516 MEKGFK
+516 MVKGFK
-522 ESHFVNLNKLPAR
+522 ESHFVNLNKLPAK
-535 SENWRETEIIERTN
+535 SENWRETEIIERTK
-549 QLINIAI
+549 QLINSALD
-556 EIWEFPES
+556 IWSFPET
-564 TIQEEIEENELFV
+564 TIQEVREEKELFI
-577 YDGEENFANYKIQ
+577 YDGNETFSNYKIH

-599 IPAKTWK
+599 IPVKTWK
-606 GFFLELFKLLAK
+606 AFFVELFKLLAK
-618 IDLNPLVEC
+618 IDINPLIEC
-627 SKIDTNFGYESVIL
+627 TKIDTNYGFESVIL
-641 NKKTEDTEEIVPGIY
+641 KEKIKDSEEIIPGVY
-656 LFLKLSNE
+656 LFLILSNE
-664 RKMNYINKFLDKY
+664 RKMNYINKFFEKY
-677 NISYDQL
+677 NLSYDQL
-684 SLDLEYKGQS
+684 SLDVEYKE

>member
-1 MDGNVRSAIEFLRGA
+1 MDGNVRSAIEFLRSA

-29 WNIENCK
+29 WHIENCK
-36 LLFDDLLDLEVND
+36 LMFDDLLDLEINNN
-49 KRTHFFGSIV
+49 KSHFFGSIV

-100 HVRLTADYVLNTFLQ
+100 NVRLTSDYVLNTFLQ

-144 KFYDKSSNITLN
+144 KFHDKLSNITLN
-156 YSYFYDCID
+156 YNYLYSCID
-165 SMDISVDQLMNSIQK
+165 NMKISIDQLMNSIQK
-180 LQFMVVNLNSP
+180 LQFMVVNLNAP

-223 DLPEQDKYF
+223 EIPEQDKYF
-232 QNYWQPLEEN
+232 HNYWQPLEEN

-264 ISNVYNEFKTT
+264 ISNVYNEFKNT
-275 YFNLDFNKHD
+275 YFDLNFNKYD
-285 LFEDINDY
+285 LFEDLNDY

-306 TKQIDRILNRFLEL
+306 TKKIDMILNRFLEL

-333 NDYTSDRISEEET
+333 NDFTSDRIMEEEA
-346 IRIVEIIEKYIARRI
+346 IKIVEIMEKYIARRI

-380 FRHFQDTHD
+380 FRHFQDKHQGQ
-389 NEYKDS
+389 YQDS
-395 EVITYLLLKK
+395 EVILYLLLKK
-405 QGSGRVPTDEELIRN
+405 QGSGKVPTDEELIRN
-420 FKNNNWYNI
+420 FKNNDWYNI

-439 RLENYNHIE
+439 RLENHNHIE

-467 PQKLSSEWKKAL
+467 PQKLSSDWKKEL
-479 GDQYQTIHDSY
+479 GKDYQTIHDNY

-516 MEKGFK
+516 MVKGFK
-522 ESHFVNLNKLPAR
+522 ESHFVNLNKLPAK

-549 QLINIAI
+549 QLINSAI
-556 EIWEFPES
+556 EIWSFPES
-564 TIQEEIEENELFV
+564 TIQEVREEKELFI
-577 YDGEENFANYKIQ
+577 YDGNETFSNYKIH

-599 IPAKTWK
+599 IPVKTWK
-606 GFFLELFKLLAK
+606 AFFVELFKLLAK
-618 IDLNPLVEC
+618 IDINPLIEC
-627 SKIDTNFGYESVIL
+627 TKIDTNYGFESVIL
-641 NKKTEDTEEIVPGIY
+641 KEKIKDSEEIIPGVY
-656 LFLKLSNE
+656 LFLILSNE
-664 RKMNYINKFLDKY
+664 RKMNYINKFFEKY

-684 SLDLEYKGQS
+684 SLDVEYKE

>member
-1 MDGNVRSAIEFLRGA
+1 MDGNVRSAIEFLRSA

-29 WNIENCK
+29 WHIENCK
-36 LLFDDLLDLEVND
+36 LMFDDLLDLEINNN
-49 KRTHFFGSIV
+49 KSHFFGSIV

-100 HVRLTADYVLNTFLQ
+100 NVRLTSDYVLNTFLQ

-144 KFYDKSSNITLN
+144 KFHDKLSNITLN
-156 YSYFYDCID
+156 YNYLYSCID
-165 SMDISVDQLMNSIQK
+165 NMKISIDQLMNSIQK
-180 LQFMVVNLNSP
+180 LQFMVVNLNAP

-223 DLPEQDKYF
+223 EIPEQDKYF
-232 QNYWQPLEEN
+232 HNYWQPLEEN

-264 ISNVYNEFKTT
+264 ISNVYNEFKNT
-275 YFNLDFNKHD
+275 YFDLNFNKYD
-285 LFEDINDY
+285 LFEDLNDY

-306 TKQIDRILNRFLEL
+306 TKKIDMILNRFLEL

-333 NDYTSDRISEEET
+333 NDFTSDRIMEEEA
-346 IRIVEIIEKYIARRI
+346 IKIVEIMEKYIARRI

-380 FRHFQDTHD
+380 FRHFQDKHQGQ
-389 NEYKDS
+389 YQDS
-395 EVITYLLLKK
+395 EVILYLLLKK
-405 QGSGRVPTDEELIRN
+405 QGSGKVPTDEELIRN
-420 FKNNNWYNI
+420 FKNNDWYNI

-439 RLENYNHIE
+439 RLENHNHIE

-467 PQKLSSEWKKAL
+467 PQKLSSDWKKEL
-479 GDQYQTIHDSY
+479 GKDYQTIHDNY

-516 MEKGFK
+516 MVKGFK
-522 ESHFVNLNKLPAR
+522 ESHFVNLNKLPAK

-549 QLINIAI
+549 QLINSAI
-556 EIWEFPES
+556 EIWSFPES
-564 TIQEEIEENELFV
+564 TIQEVREEKELFI
-577 YDGEENFANYKIQ
+577 YDGNETFSNYKIH

-599 IPAKTWK
+599 IPVKTWK
-606 GFFLELFKLLAK
+606 AFFVELFKLLAK
-618 IDLNPLVEC
+618 IDINPLIEC
-627 SKIDTNFGYESVIL
+627 TKIDTNYGFESVIL
-641 NKKTEDTEEIVPGIY
+641 KEKTKDSEEIIPGVY
-656 LFLKLSNE
+656 LFLILSNE
-664 RKMNYINKFLDKY
+664 RKMNYINKFFEKY

-684 SLDLEYKGQS
+684 LLDVEYKE

>member
-1 MDGNVRSAIEFLRGA
+1 MDGNVRSAIEFLRSA

-29 WNIENCK
+29 WHIENCK
-36 LLFDDLLDLEVND
+36 LMFDDLLDLEINNN
-49 KRTHFFGSIV
+49 KSHFFGSIV

-100 HVRLTADYVLNTFLQ
+100 NVRLTSDYVLNTFLQ

-144 KFYDKSSNITLN
+144 KFHDKLSNITLN
-156 YSYFYDCID
+156 YNYLYSCID
-165 SMDISVDQLMNSIQK
+165 NMKISIDQLMNSIQK
-180 LQFMVVNLNSP
+180 LQFMVVNLNAP

-223 DLPEQDKYF
+223 EIPEQDKYF
-232 QNYWQPLEEN
+232 HNYWQPLEEN

-264 ISNVYNEFKTT
+264 ISNVYNEFKNT
-275 YFNLDFNKHD
+275 YFDLNFNKYD
-285 LFEDINDY
+285 LFEDLNDY

-306 TKQIDRILNRFLEL
+306 TKKIDMILNRFLEL

-333 NDYTSDRISEEET
+333 NDFTSDRIMEEEA
-346 IRIVEIIEKYIARRI
+346 IKIVEIMEKYIARRI

-380 FRHFQDTHD
+380 FRHFQDKHQGQ
-389 NEYKDS
+389 YQDS
-395 EVITYLLLKK
+395 EVILYLLLKK
-405 QGSGRVPTDEELIRN
+405 QGSGKVPTDEELIRN
-420 FKNNNWYNI
+420 FKNNDWYNI

-439 RLENYNHIE
+439 RLENHNHIE

-467 PQKLSSEWKKAL
+467 PQKLSSDWKKEL
-479 GDQYQTIHDSY
+479 GKDYQTIHDNY

-516 MEKGFK
+516 MVKGFK
-522 ESHFVNLNKLPAR
+522 ESHFVNLNKLPAK

-549 QLINIAI
+549 QLINSAI
-556 EIWEFPES
+556 EIWNFPES
-564 TIQEEIEENELFV
+564 TIQEVREEKELFI
-577 YDGEENFANYKIQ
+577 YDGNETFSNYKIH

-599 IPAKTWK
+599 IPVKTWK
-606 GFFLELFKLLAK
+606 AFFVELFKLLAK
-618 IDLNPLVEC
+618 IDINPLIEC
-627 SKIDTNFGYESVIL
+627 TKIDTNFGFESVIL
-641 NKKTEDTEEIVPGIY
+641 KEKIKDSEEIIPGVY
-656 LFLKLSNE
+656 LFLILSNE
-664 RKMNYINKFLDKY
+664 RKMNYINKFFEKY

-684 SLDLEYKGQS
+684 SLDVEYKE

>member
-1 MDGNVRSAIEFLRGA
+1 MDGNVRSAIEFLRSA

-29 WNIENCK
+29 WHIENCK
-36 LLFDDLLDLEVND
+36 LMFDDLLDLEINNN
-49 KRTHFFGSIV
+49 KSHFFGSIV

-87 IKNWLDKNEEKAQ
+87 IKKWLDKNEEKAQ
-100 HVRLTADYVLNTFLQ
+100 NVRLTSDYVLNTFLQ

-144 KFYDKSSNITLN
+144 KFHDKLSNITLN
-156 YSYFYDCID
+156 YNYLYSCID
-165 SMDISVDQLMNSIQK
+165 NMKISIDQLMNSIQK
-180 LQFMVVNLNSP
+180 LQFMVVNLNAP
-191 EDDPQLIFES
+191 DDDPQLIFES

-223 DLPEQDKYF
+223 EIPEQDKYF
-232 QNYWQPLEEN
+232 HNYWQPLEEN

-264 ISNVYNEFKTT
+264 ISNVYNEFKNT
-275 YFNLDFNKHD
+275 YFDLNFNKYD
-285 LFEDINDY
+285 LFEDLNDY

-306 TKQIDRILNRFLEL
+306 TKKIDMILNRFLEL

-333 NDYTSDRISEEET
+333 NDFTSDRIMEEEA
-346 IRIVEIIEKYIARRI
+346 IKIVEIMEKYIARRI

-380 FRHFQDTHD
+380 FRHFQDKHQGQ
-389 NEYKDS
+389 YQDS
-395 EVITYLLLKK
+395 EVILYLLLKK
-405 QGSGRVPTDEELIRN
+405 QGSGKVPTDEELIRN
-420 FKNNNWYNI
+420 FKNNDWYNI

-439 RLENYNHIE
+439 RLENHNHIE

-467 PQKLSSEWKKAL
+467 PQKLSSDWKKEL
-479 GDQYQTIHDSY
+479 GKDYQTIHDNY

-516 MEKGFK
+516 MVKGFK
-522 ESHFVNLNKLPAR
+522 ESHFVNLNKLPAK
-535 SENWRETEIIERTN
+535 SEKWRETEIIERTN
-549 QLINIAI
+549 QLINSAI
-556 EIWEFPES
+556 EIWSFPES
-564 TIQEEIEENELFV
+564 TIQEVREEKELFI
-577 YDGEENFANYKIQ
+577 YDGNETFSNYKIH

-599 IPAKTWK
+599 IPVKTWK
-606 GFFLELFKLLAK
+606 AFFVELFKLLAR
-618 IDLNPLVEC
+618 IDINPLIEC
-627 SKIDTNFGYESVIL
+627 TKIDTNYGFESVIL
-641 NKKTEDTEEIVPGIY
+641 KEKIKDSEEIITGVY
-656 LFLKLSNE
+656 LFLILSNE
-664 RKMNYINKFLDKY
+664 RKMNYINKFFEKY
-677 NISYDQL
+677 NLSYDQL
-684 SLDLEYKGQS
+684 SLDVEYKE

>member
-1 MDGNVRSAIEFLRGA
+1 MDGNVRSAIEFLRSA

-29 WNIENCK
+29 WHIENCK
-36 LLFDDLLDLEVND
+36 LMFDDLLDLEINNN
-49 KRTHFFGSIV
+49 KSHFFGSIV

-100 HVRLTADYVLNTFLQ
+100 NVRLTSDYVLNTFLQ

-144 KFYDKSSNITLN
+144 KFHDKLSNITLN
-156 YSYFYDCID
+156 YNYLYSCID
-165 SMDISVDQLMNSIQK
+165 NMKISIDQLMNSIQK
-180 LQFMVVNLNSP
+180 LQFMVVNLNAP

-223 DLPEQDKYF
+223 EIPEQDKYF
-232 QNYWQPLEEN
+232 HNYWQPLEEN

-275 YFNLDFNKHD
+275 YFDLNFNKYD
-285 LFEDINDY
+285 LFEDLNDY

-306 TKQIDRILNRFLEL
+306 TKKIDMILNRFLEL

-333 NDYTSDRISEEET
+333 NDFTSDRIMEEEA
-346 IRIVEIIEKYIARRI
+346 IKIVEIMEKYIARRI

-380 FRHFQDTHD
+380 FRHFQDKHQGQ
-389 NEYKDS
+389 YQDS
-395 EVITYLLLKK
+395 EVILYLLLKK
-405 QGSGRVPTDEELIRN
+405 QGSGKVPTDEELIRN
-420 FKNNNWYNI
+420 FKNNDWYNI

-439 RLENYNHIE
+439 RLENHNHIE

-467 PQKLSSEWKKAL
+467 PQKLSSDWKKEL
-479 GDQYQTIHDSY
+479 GKDYQTIHDNY

-516 MEKGFK
+516 MVKGFK
-522 ESHFVNLNKLPAR
+522 ESHFVNLNKLPAK

-549 QLINIAI
+549 QLINSAI
-556 EIWEFPES
+556 EIWSFPES
-564 TIQEEIEENELFV
+564 TIQEVREEKELFI
-577 YDGEENFANYKIQ
+577 YDGNETFSNYKIH

-599 IPAKTWK
+599 IPVKTWK
-606 GFFLELFKLLAK
+606 AFFVELFKLLAK
-618 IDLNPLVEC
+618 IDINPLIEC
-627 SKIDTNFGYESVIL
+627 TKIDTNYGFESVIL
-641 NKKTEDTEEIVPGIY
+641 KEKTKDSEEIIPGVY
-656 LFLKLSNE
+656 LFLILSNE
-664 RKMNYINKFLDKY
+664 RKMNYINKFFEKY

-684 SLDLEYKGQS
+684 LLDVEYKE

>member
-1 MDGNVRSAIEFLRGA
+1 MDGNVRSAIEFLRSA

-29 WNIENCK
+29 WHIENCK
-36 LLFDDLLDLEVND
+36 LMFDDLLDLEINNN
-49 KRTHFFGSIV
+49 KSHFFGSIV

-64 YSQDIIVIDGQQRL
+64 YSQEIIVIDGQQRL

-100 HVRLTADYVLNTFLQ
+100 NVRLTSDYVLNTFLQ

-144 KFYDKSSNITLN
+144 KFHDKLSNITLN
-156 YSYFYDCID
+156 YNYLYSCID
-165 SMDISVDQLMNSIQK
+165 NMKISIDQLMNSIQK
-180 LQFMVVNLNSP
+180 LQFMVVNLNAP

-223 DLPEQDKYF
+223 EIPEQDKYF
-232 QNYWQPLEEN
+232 HNYWQPLEEN

-264 ISNVYNEFKTT
+264 ISNVYNEFKNT
-275 YFNLDFNKHD
+275 YFDLNFNKYD
-285 LFEDINDY
+285 LFEDLNDY

-306 TKQIDRILNRFLEL
+306 TKKIDMILNRFLEL

-333 NDYTSDRISEEET
+333 NDFTSDRIMEEEA
-346 IRIVEIIEKYIARRI
+346 IKIVEIMEKYIARRI

-380 FRHFQDTHD
+380 FRHFQDKHQGQ
-389 NEYKDS
+389 YQDS
-395 EVITYLLLKK
+395 EVILYLLLKK
-405 QGSGRVPTDEELIRN
+405 QGSGKVPTDEELIRN
-420 FKNNNWYNI
+420 FKNNDWYNI

-439 RLENYNHIE
+439 RLENHNHIE

-467 PQKLSSEWKKAL
+467 PQKLSSDWKKEL
-479 GDQYQTIHDSY
+479 GKDYQTIHDNY

-516 MEKGFK
+516 MVKGFK
-522 ESHFVNLNKLPAR
+522 ESHFVNLNKLPAK

-549 QLINIAI
+549 QLINSAI
-556 EIWEFPES
+556 EIWSFPES
-564 TIQEEIEENELFV
+564 TIQEVREEKELFI
-577 YDGEENFANYKIQ
+577 YDGNETFSNYKIH

-599 IPAKTWK
+599 IPVKTWK
-606 GFFLELFKLLAK
+606 AFFVELFKLLAK
-618 IDLNPLVEC
+618 IDINPLIEC
-627 SKIDTNFGYESVIL
+627 TKIDTNYGFESVIL
-641 NKKTEDTEEIVPGIY
+641 KEKTKDSEEIIPGVY
-656 LFLKLSNE
+656 LFLILSNE
-664 RKMNYINKFLDKY
+664 RKMNYINKFFEKY

-684 SLDLEYKGQS
+684 SLDVEYKE

>member
-1 MDGNVRSAIEFLRGA
+1 MDGNVRSAIEFLRSA

-29 WNIENCK
+29 WHIENCK
-36 LLFDDLLDLEVND
+36 LMFDDLLDLEINNN
-49 KRTHFFGSIV
+49 KSHFFGSIV

-100 HVRLTADYVLNTFLQ
+100 NVRLTSDYVLNTFLQ

-144 KFYDKSSNITLN
+144 KFHDKLSNITLN
-156 YSYFYDCID
+156 YNYLYSCID
-165 SMDISVDQLMNSIQK
+165 NMKISIDQLMNSIQK
-180 LQFMVVNLNSP
+180 LQFMVVNLNAP

-223 DLPEQDKYF
+223 EIPEQDKYF
-232 QNYWQPLEEN
+232 HNYWQPLEEN

-264 ISNVYNEFKTT
+264 ISNVYNEFKNT
-275 YFNLDFNKHD
+275 YFDLNFNKYD
-285 LFEDINDY
+285 LFEDLNDY

-306 TKQIDRILNRFLEL
+306 TKKIDMILNRFLEL

-333 NDYTSDRISEEET
+333 NDFTSDRIMEEEA
-346 IRIVEIIEKYIARRI
+346 IKIVEIMEKYIARRI

-380 FRHFQDTHD
+380 FRHFQDKHKGQ
-389 NEYKDS
+389 YQDS
-395 EVITYLLLKK
+395 EVILYLLLKK
-405 QGSGRVPTDEELIRN
+405 QGSGKVPTDEELIRN
-420 FKNNNWYNI
+420 FKNNDWYNI

-439 RLENYNHIE
+439 RLENHNHIE

-467 PQKLSSEWKKAL
+467 PQKLSSDWKKEL
-479 GDQYQTIHDSY
+479 GKDYQTIHDNY

-516 MEKGFK
+516 MVKGFK
-522 ESHFVNLNKLPAR
+522 ESHFVNLNKLPAK

-549 QLINIAI
+549 QLINSAI
-556 EIWEFPES
+556 EIWSFPES
-564 TIQEEIEENELFV
+564 TIQEVREEKELFI
-577 YDGEENFANYKIQ
+577 YDGNETFSNYKIH

-599 IPAKTWK
+599 IPVKTWK
-606 GFFLELFKLLAK
+606 AFFVELFKLLAK
-618 IDLNPLVEC
+618 IDINPLIEC
-627 SKIDTNFGYESVIL
+627 TKIDTNYGFESVIL
-641 NKKTEDTEEIVPGIY
+641 KEKIKDSEEIIPGVY
-656 LFLKLSNE
+656 LFLILSNE
-664 RKMNYINKFLDKY
+664 RKMNYINKFFEKY

-684 SLDLEYKGQS
+684 SLDVEYKE

>member
-1 MDGNVRSAIEFLRGA
+1 MDGNVRSAIEFLRSA

-29 WNIENCK
+29 WHIENCK
-36 LLFDDLLDLEVND
+36 LMFDDLLDLEINNN
-49 KRTHFFGSIV
+49 KSHFFGSIV

-100 HVRLTADYVLNTFLQ
+100 NVRLTSDYVLNTFLQ

-144 KFYDKSSNITLN
+144 KFHDKLSNITLN
-156 YSYFYDCID
+156 YNYLYSCID
-165 SMDISVDQLMNSIQK
+165 NMKISIDQLMNSIQK
-180 LQFMVVNLNSP
+180 LQFMVVNLNAP

-223 DLPEQDKYF
+223 EIPKQDKYF
-232 QNYWQPLEEN
+232 HNYWQPLEEN

-275 YFNLDFNKHD
+275 YFDLNFNKYD
-285 LFEDINDY
+285 LFEDLNDY

-306 TKQIDRILNRFLEL
+306 TKKIDMILNRFLEL

-333 NDYTSDRISEEET
+333 NDFTSDRIMEEEA
-346 IRIVEIIEKYIARRI
+346 IKIVEIMEKYIARRI

-380 FRHFQDTHD
+380 FRHFQDKHQGQ
-389 NEYKDS
+389 YQDS
-395 EVITYLLLKK
+395 EVILYLLLKK
-405 QGSGRVPTDEELIRN
+405 QGSGKVPTDEELIRN
-420 FKNNNWYNI
+420 FKNNDWYNI

-439 RLENYNHIE
+439 RLENHNHIE

-467 PQKLSSEWKKAL
+467 PQKLSSDWKKEL
-479 GDQYQTIHDSY
+479 GKDYQTIHDNY

-516 MEKGFK
+516 MVKGFK
-522 ESHFVNLNKLPAR
+522 ESHFVNLNKLPAK

-549 QLINIAI
+549 QLINSAI
-556 EIWEFPES
+556 EIWNFPES
-564 TIQEEIEENELFV
+564 TIQEVREEKELFI
-577 YDGEENFANYKIQ
+577 YDGNETFSNYKIH

-599 IPAKTWK
+599 IPVKTWK
-606 GFFLELFKLLAK
+606 AFFVELFKLLAK
-618 IDLNPLVEC
+618 IDINPLIEC
-627 SKIDTNFGYESVIL
+627 TKIDTNYGFESVIL
-641 NKKTEDTEEIVPGIY
+641 KEKIKDSEEIIPGVY
-656 LFLKLSNE
+656 LFLILSNE
-664 RKMNYINKFLDKY
+664 RKMNYINKFFEKY

-684 SLDLEYKGQS
+684 SLDVEYKE

>member
-1 MDGNVRSAIEFLRGA
+1 MDGNVRSAIEFLRSA

-29 WNIENCK
+29 WHIENCK
-36 LLFDDLLDLEVND
+36 LMFDDLLDLEINNN
-49 KRTHFFGSIV
+49 KSHFFGSIV

-100 HVRLTADYVLNTFLQ
+100 NVRLTSDYVLNTFLQ

-144 KFYDKSSNITLN
+144 KFHDKLSNITLN
-156 YSYFYDCID
+156 YNYLYSCID
-165 SMDISVDQLMNSIQK
+165 NMKISIDQLMNSIQK
-180 LQFMVVNLNSP
+180 LQFMVVNLNAP

-223 DLPEQDKYF
+223 EIPEQDKYF
-232 QNYWQPLEEN
+232 HNYWQPLEEN

-275 YFNLDFNKHD
+275 YFDLNFNKYD
-285 LFEDINDY
+285 LFEDLNDY

-306 TKQIDRILNRFLEL
+306 TKKIDMILNRFLEL

-333 NDYTSDRISEEET
+333 NDFTSDRIMEEEA
-346 IRIVEIIEKYIARRI
+346 IKIVEIMEKYIARRI

-380 FRHFQDTHD
+380 FRHFQDKHQGQ
-389 NEYKDS
+389 YQDS
-395 EVITYLLLKK
+395 EVILYLLLKK
-405 QGSGRVPTDEELIRN
+405 QGSGKVPTDEELIRN
-420 FKNNNWYNI
+420 FKNNDWYNI

-439 RLENYNHIE
+439 RLENHNHIE

-467 PQKLSSEWKKAL
+467 PQKLSSDWKKEL
-479 GDQYQTIHDSY
+479 GKDYQTIHDNY

-516 MEKGFK
+516 MVKGFK
-522 ESHFVNLNKLPAR
+522 ESHFVNLNKLPAK

-549 QLINIAI
+549 QLINSAI
-556 EIWEFPES
+556 EIWSFPES
-564 TIQEEIEENELFV
+564 TIQEVREEKELFI
-577 YDGEENFANYKIQ
+577 YDGNETFSNYKIH

-599 IPAKTWK
+599 IPVKTWK
-606 GFFLELFKLLAK
+606 AFFVELFKLLAK
-618 IDLNPLVEC
+618 IDINPLIEC
-627 SKIDTNFGYESVIL
+627 TKIDTNYGFESVIL
-641 NKKTEDTEEIVPGIY
+641 KEKIKDSEKIIPGVY
-656 LFLKLSNE
+656 LFLILSNE
-664 RKMNYINKFLDKY
+664 RKMNYINKFFEKY

-684 SLDLEYKGQS
+684 SLDVEYKE

>member
-1 MDGNVRSAIEFLRGA
+1 MDGNVRSAIEFLRSA

-29 WNIENCK
+29 WHIENCK
-36 LLFDDLLDLEVND
+36 LMFDDLLDLEINNN
-49 KRTHFFGSIV
+49 KSHFFGSIV

-100 HVRLTADYVLNTFLQ
+100 NVRLTSDYVLNTFLQ

-144 KFYDKSSNITLN
+144 KFHDKLSNITLN
-156 YSYFYDCID
+156 YNYLYSCID
-165 SMDISVDQLMNSIQK
+165 NMKISIDQLMNSIQK
-180 LQFMVVNLNSP
+180 LQFMVVNLNAP

-223 DLPEQDKYF
+223 EIPEQDKYF
-232 QNYWQPLEEN
+232 HNYWQPLEEN

-264 ISNVYNEFKTT
+264 ISNVYNEFKNT
-275 YFNLDFNKHD
+275 YFDLNFNKYD
-285 LFEDINDY
+285 LFEDLNDY

-306 TKQIDRILNRFLEL
+306 TKKIDMILNRFLEL

-333 NDYTSDRISEEET
+333 NDFTSDRIMEEEA
-346 IRIVEIIEKYIARRI
+346 IKIVEIMEKYIARRI

-380 FRHFQDTHD
+380 FRHFQDKHQGQ
-389 NEYKDS
+389 YQDS
-395 EVITYLLLKK
+395 EVILYLLLKK
-405 QGSGRVPTDEELIRN
+405 QGSGKVPTDEELIRN
-420 FKNNNWYNI
+420 FKNNDWYNI

-439 RLENYNHIE
+439 RLENHNHIE

-467 PQKLSSEWKKAL
+467 PQKLSSDWKKEL
-479 GDQYQTIHDSY
+479 GKDYQTIHDNY

-516 MEKGFK
+516 MVKGFK
-522 ESHFVNLNKLPAR
+522 ESHFVNLNKLPAK

-549 QLINIAI
+549 QLINSAI
-556 EIWEFPES
+556 EIWSFPES
-564 TIQEEIEENELFV
+564 TIQEVREEKELFI
-577 YDGEENFANYKIQ
+577 YDGNETFSNYKIH

-599 IPAKTWK
+599 IPVKTWK
-606 GFFLELFKLLAK
+606 AFFVELFKLLAK
-618 IDLNPLVEC
+618 IDINPLIEC
-627 SKIDTNFGYESVIL
+627 TKIDTNYGFESVIL
-641 NKKTEDTEEIVPGIY
+641 KEKIKDSEKIIPGVY
-656 LFLKLSNE
+656 LFLILSNE
-664 RKMNYINKFLDKY
+664 RKMNYINKFFEKY

-684 SLDLEYKGQS
+684 LLDVEYKE

>member
-1 MDGNVRSAIEFLRGA
+1 MDGNVRSAIEFLRSA

-29 WNIENCK
+29 WHIENCK
-36 LLFDDLLDLEVND
+36 LMFDDLLDLEINNN
-49 KRTHFFGSIV
+49 KSHFFGSIV

-100 HVRLTADYVLNTFLQ
+100 NVRLTSDYVLNTFLQ

-144 KFYDKSSNITLN
+144 KFHDKLSNITLN
-156 YSYFYDCID
+156 YNYLYSCID
-165 SMDISVDQLMNSIQK
+165 NMKISIDQLMNSIQK
-180 LQFMVVNLNSP
+180 LQFMVVNLNAP

-223 DLPEQDKYF
+223 EIPEQDKYF
-232 QNYWQPLEEN
+232 HNYWQPLEEN

-275 YFNLDFNKHD
+275 YFDLNFNKYD
-285 LFEDINDY
+285 LFEDLNDY

-306 TKQIDRILNRFLEL
+306 TKKIDMILNRFLEL

-333 NDYTSDRISEEET
+333 NDFTSDRIMEEEA
-346 IRIVEIIEKYIARRI
+346 IKIVEIMEKYIARRI

-380 FRHFQDTHD
+380 FRHFQDKHQGQ
-389 NEYKDS
+389 YQDS
-395 EVITYLLLKK
+395 EVILYLLLKK
-405 QGSGRVPTDEELIRN
+405 QGSGKVPTDEELIRN
-420 FKNNNWYNI
+420 FKNNDWYNI

-439 RLENYNHIE
+439 RLENHNHIE

-467 PQKLSSEWKKAL
+467 PQKLSSDWKKEL
-479 GDQYQTIHDSY
+479 GKDYQTIHDNY

-516 MEKGFK
+516 MVKGFK
-522 ESHFVNLNKLPAR
+522 ESHFVNLNKLPAK

-549 QLINIAI
+549 QLINSAI
-556 EIWEFPES
+556 EIWSFPES
-564 TIQEEIEENELFV
+564 TIQEVREEKELFI
-577 YDGEENFANYKIQ
+577 YDGNETFSNYKIH

-599 IPAKTWK
+599 IPVKTWK
-606 GFFLELFKLLAK
+606 SFFVELFKLLAK
-618 IDLNPLVEC
+618 IDINPLIEC
-627 SKIDTNFGYESVIL
+627 TKIDTNYGFESVIL
-641 NKKTEDTEEIVPGIY
+641 KEKTKDSEEIIPGVY
-656 LFLKLSNE
+656 LFLILSNE
-664 RKMNYINKFLDKY
+664 RKMNYINKFFEKY

-684 SLDLEYKGQS
+684 SLDVEYKE